1 MMALEVWQSLYRQ
14 HIKKQRFT
22 LQTKVHLAKAMV
34 FQQSYT
40 DVSGTIKNTKELMLL
55 SVMPEK
61 ILKSPLDT
69 KEIKPVNPKENN
81 P

>member
-1 MMALEVWQSLYRQ
+1 
-14 HIKKQRFT
+14 
-22 LQTKVHLAKAMV
+22 
-34 FQQSYT
+34 
-40 DVSGTIKNTKELMLL
+40 MLL